1 MKNKL
6 KKSSQTKEIA
16 SFYSGSEKYLEKI
29 GFFKKLES
37 FKDFSPE
44 EIKQI
49 LNEVIK
55 KYFNGEY
62 SCNFVLGA
70 GSIIHTNIINGAQI
84 NGNPKEIEKIA
95 SITCTLDELAISA
108 ISTKEKI
115 KSSEEI
121 DSIIR
126 KIWDEL
132 KENKNK

>member
-6 KKSSQTKEIA
+6 KKPSQTKEIE
-16 SFYSGSEKYLEKI
+16 SFYSGSKKYLKEI

-49 LNEVIK
+49 LNEVIQ
-55 KYFNGEY
+55 KYFNGEC
-62 SCNFVLGA
+62 SCDFVLGT
-70 GSIIHTNIINGAQI
+70 GSIIHTNVINGAQI
-84 NGNPKEIEKIA
+84 SGNPKEIEKIA
-95 SITCTLDELAISA
+95 SITCTLDDLAANA
-108 ISTKEKI
+108 ISTKEKR